1 MGGVCEKGWLQS
13 FNYELHISDLKLEFD
28 SNLIPIGRVK
38 AGIFYHRA
46 FLFKVNNPVCFPILF
61 LFVDYFVFVGHF
73 VFCGIC
79 GRFCFLFAF

>member
-1 MGGVCEKGWLQS
+1 MGGACEKGWLQS

-46 FLFKVNNPVCFPILF
+46 FLFKVKWFEGKS
-61 LFVDYFVFVGHF
+61 FVRIRSD
-73 VFCGIC
+73 
-79 GRFCFLFAF
+79 

>member
-13 FNYELHISDLKLEFD
+13 FNYELHISDLKLEFE

-46 FLFKVNNPVCFPILF
+46 FLFKVKSFQGNNVTGKMRQNI
-61 LFVDYFVFVGHF
+61 
-73 VFCGIC
+73 
-79 GRFCFLFAF
+79 